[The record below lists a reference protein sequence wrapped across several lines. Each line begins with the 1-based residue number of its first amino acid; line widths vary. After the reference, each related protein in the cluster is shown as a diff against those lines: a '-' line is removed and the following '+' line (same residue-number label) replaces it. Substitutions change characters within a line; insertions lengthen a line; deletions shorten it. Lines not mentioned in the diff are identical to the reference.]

1 MQWLRWVR
9 KALRVQRE
17 FRLASQT
24 SPPPAAPPFESARR
38 WWVNSG
44 CDALVVMVE
53 STKVANLYDT
63 TATLGMHLPLLGAV
77 HREGLMNPVTM
88 DDMSL

>member
-1 MQWLRWVR
+1 MGTKSVTGT
-9 KALRVQRE
+9 KRVSFGEPDVSSARG
-17 FRLASQT
+17 
-24 SPPPAAPPFESARR
+24 PPPFESARR